1 MSTSHAAKIPMR
13 IQNREEKSGFYSIL
27 NSLGY
32 LLCSRLSLYD
42 SEASL
47 SSFVEVIWIIS
58 FHFHDFHNENGM
70 IGYYM
75 IFDWTLH

>member
-1 MSTSHAAKIPMR
+1 MSTSHPAKIPMR